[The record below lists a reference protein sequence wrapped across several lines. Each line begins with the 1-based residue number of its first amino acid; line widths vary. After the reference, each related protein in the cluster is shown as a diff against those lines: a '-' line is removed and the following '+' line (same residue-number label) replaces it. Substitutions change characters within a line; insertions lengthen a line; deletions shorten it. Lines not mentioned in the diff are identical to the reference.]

1 MTRRTLI
8 GRFPATMPG
17 MLPRR
22 HLSLVLRFLTE
33 PARDGRLV
41 GNVEVV
47 DTGERVMIQ
56 SPDDLV
62 QLVNRLA
69 ADERL
74 LPEQG

>member
-1 MTRRTLI
+1 MSRRTLI
-8 GRFPATMPG
+8 GRLPATMRG
-17 MLPRR
+17 MLPRQ

-47 DTGERVMIQ
+47 ATGERVLIQ

-69 ADERL
+69 ATDD
-74 LPEQG
+74 PA